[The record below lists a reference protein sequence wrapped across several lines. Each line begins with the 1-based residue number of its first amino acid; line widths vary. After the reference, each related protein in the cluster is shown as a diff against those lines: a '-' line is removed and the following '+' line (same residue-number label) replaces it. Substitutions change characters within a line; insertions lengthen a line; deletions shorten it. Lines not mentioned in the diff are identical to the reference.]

1 VEFTR
6 YHEVTG
12 QSRPGGSTQK
22 ETMTAVTVD
31 DILSDFPLGF
41 ATLITRPAPER
52 SAVERFLI
60 VDADDETSDA
70 GAAFVLLIGVRGRSA
85 LPALRRLLKNP
96 PTVVAVKGN
105 REELTEAE
113 ELLGAAGTGLL
124 LVDPAADWDRLLSIA
139 KDRIQPRSYQSEV
152 LTLLEEDLFAIA
164 QTTAR
169 LTSSHVVIED
179 AANKVLAYSTVSNDI
194 DELRKASILARRGPR
209 KYELLLKDLGA
220 YRELH
225 RTRLPVRVPARP
237 QDGLRERVAITLFA
251 GDRIMGYIWLQETGD
266 GFTADVDYVL
276 TGSAARA
283 SAELIRYRNQQ
294 SVHMREDRIARIL
307 SGSAEAAA
315 TARSGKIPAERPAA
329 LILIGMSPTD
339 SQADDAALKHGELAS
354 LASIHAAAYK
364 ASAVV
369 GQFKG
374 VTAVVIPGLQSAA
387 AEPGLRS
394 MAESIIRDADKHLG
408 ISPFAAVSPVAP
420 DLLTLHSV
428 TPITEALLDCV
439 GTSGE
444 RSVATVADFEGE
456 ILFRDAVRSFLT
468 SPFRHNSLSA
478 LLRDDAELAE
488 TLRVYFDVSLDVAE
502 CAKRMALHKNTVYYR
517 ISKAARVTGLDFGKP
532 RDALVAILHIQ
543 ALDDTNNGRQGRK

>member
-1 VEFTR
+1 
-6 YHEVTG
+6 
-12 QSRPGGSTQK
+12 
-22 ETMTAVTVD
+22 MAAVTVD
-31 DILSDFPLGF
+31 DILSDLPLGF
-41 ATLITRPAPER
+41 ATLILRPAPER
-52 SAVERFLI
+52 AVIERFLI

-85 LPALRRLLKNP
+85 LPALRRLLRNP
-96 PTVVAVKGN
+96 PPVVAVKGS
-105 REELTEAE
+105 RKELTDAE
-113 ELLGAAGTGLL
+113 ELLSAAGTGLL

-139 KDRIQPRSYQSEV
+139 KDRIQPRTYQSEV

-225 RTRLPVRVPARP
+225 RTRVPVRVPARP

-251 GDRIMGYIWLQETGD
+251 GERIMGYIWLQETGD
-266 GFTADVDYVL
+266 GFAADVDYVL

-307 SGSAEAAA
+307 SGPAEAAA
-315 TARSGKIPAERPAA
+315 SAHSGKIPAERPAA
-329 LILIGMSPTD
+329 LILIGMSQAD
-339 SQADDAALKHGELAS
+339 CQADDAALKHGELAS
-354 LASIHAAAYK
+354 LASIHAAAFK

-369 GQFKG
+369 GQFRG
-374 VTAVVIPGLQSAA
+374 DTAVILPGLHSAA

-394 MAESIIRDADKHLG
+394 LAESIIRDAAKHLG
-408 ISPFAAVSPVAP
+408 ISPFAAVGPVVP

-428 TPITEALLDCV
+428 TPITEALLDCAE
-439 GTSGE
+439 TSSE
-444 RSVATVADFEGE
+444 TSVATVADFEGE
-456 ILFRDAVRSFLT
+456 ILFRDAVRSFL
-468 SPFRHNSLSA
+468 SSSFRHRSLSA
-478 LLRDDAELAE
+478 LLRDDDELAE
-488 TLRVYFDVSLDVAE
+488 TLRIYFDALLDVAE

-517 ISKAARVTGLDFGKP
+517 ISKAARVTGLDFGNP
-532 RDALVAILHIQ
+532 RDALVALLHIQ
-543 ALDDTNNGRQGRK
+543 EWARNHKELQGRK

>member
-1 VEFTR
+1 
-6 YHEVTG
+6 
-12 QSRPGGSTQK
+12 
-22 ETMTAVTVD
+22 MAAVTVD
-31 DILSDFPLGF
+31 DVLSDLPLGF
-41 ATLITRPAPER
+41 ASLILRPAP
-52 SAVERFLI
+52 AGAAIERFLI
-60 VDADDETSDA
+60 VDADDETSDG
-70 GAAFVLLIGVRGRSA
+70 GAAFVVLIGVRGRAA

-96 PTVVAVKGN
+96 PPVVAVKGR
-105 REELTEAE
+105 REELAEVE
-113 ELLGAAGTGLL
+113 ELLRGAGTGLL
-124 LVDPAADWDRLLSIA
+124 LVDPGADWDRLLSIA
-139 KDRIQPRSYQSEV
+139 KDRIQPRSSLSEV

-251 GDRIMGYIWLQETGD
+251 GDRIMGYIWLQETGA
-266 GFTADVDYVL
+266 GFGTDVDHVL

-294 SVHMREDRIARIL
+294 SVNMREDRVVRIL
-307 SGSAEAAA
+307 SGPAEAAA
-315 TARSGKIPAERPAA
+315 SAHSEKISAERPAA
-329 LILIGMSPTD
+329 LILIGMSGADT
-339 SQADDAALKHGELAS
+339 QADDAALKHGELAN

-374 VTAVVIPGLQSAA
+374 DTAVIIPGLQSTS

-394 MAESIIRDADKHLG
+394 LAESIVRDAGKHLG
-408 ISPFAAVSPVAP
+408 ISASAAVSPVVP
-420 DLLTLHSV
+420 DLLSLHS
-428 TPITEALLDCV
+428 TTRITEALLSCA
-439 GTSGE
+439 G
-444 RSVATVADFEGE
+444 RSPDSAVATVDDFEGE
-456 ILFRDAVRSFLT
+456 ILFREAIQNFT
-468 SPFRHNSLSA
+468 SSTFRHRGLSA
-478 LLRDDAELAE
+478 LLRQDGELAE
-488 TLRVYFDVSLDVAE
+488 TLHAYFEAALDVAE
-502 CAKRMALHKNTVYYR
+502 CASRMRLHKNTVYYR
-517 ISKAARVTGLDFGKP
+517 ISKASRATGLNFGNP
-532 RDALVAILHIQ
+532 RDALVTLLHIQ
-543 ALDDTNNGRQGRK
+543 EWAGIHKEQLGRK